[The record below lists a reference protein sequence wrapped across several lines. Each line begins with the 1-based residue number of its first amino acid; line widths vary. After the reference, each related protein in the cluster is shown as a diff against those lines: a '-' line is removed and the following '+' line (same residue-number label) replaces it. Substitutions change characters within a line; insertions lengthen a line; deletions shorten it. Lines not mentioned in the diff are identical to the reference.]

1 MEAVAASSEAG
12 AVASGARVLLVAPP
26 AEGGL
31 ATHVIGLLGGLHRD
45 GYEVAVACEP
55 GGRIAAAGVE
65 RKVPVYGVTCSARGG
80 PSRTAMRAVRLAQA
94 IGDFHPQIVHAHSFG
109 ASSIGAAACTI
120 ARSGRL
126 VLTMH
131 NYPPGTNTM
140 VPQRA
145 GQRWALGL
153 ALQRAQRVI
162 AVSEALRRDLVV
174 AYPDT
179 LEKCVTIPNGI
190 EIKAPP
196 CRQAAEIRAEL
207 GLSEE
212 VRLVGMVAR
221 LARQKGIGDFIRA
234 ARGVL
239 DSYPSAAFVLAGDGP
254 LMEEARELRAE
265 LGLEAHLHLVGQVEW
280 ARELIQ
286 ALDVLVISS
295 LSEGSSVVAMEAMA
309 LGKPVVATAVGGVPE
324 VVADG
329 QTGILVQPGDPAGLA
344 AAVVELLSDPARA
357 EEMGERGR
365 QRAAAHFDIAEM
377 LARTK
382 AVYADLVREEIE
394 AGSK

>member
-1 MEAVAASSEAG
+1 MEAVATSAEAG
-12 AVASGARVLLVAPP
+12 ANASGARVLLVAPP

-31 ATHVIGLLGGLHRD
+31 ATHVIFLLGGLQRD
-45 GYEVAVACEP
+45 GYEVGVACEP
-55 GGRIAAAGVE
+55 GGRIAAAGGALE
-65 RKVPVYGVTCSARGG
+65 VPVYGVTCSARGG
-80 PSRTAMRAVRLAQA
+80 PSRTAMRAVRLAKA

-109 ASSIGAAACTI
+109 ASSIGVAACTL

-140 VPQRA
+140 APQRA

-179 LEKCVTIPNGI
+179 LEKCVTILNGI
-190 EIKAPP
+190 ETQAPP
-196 CRQAAEIRAEL
+196 SRQAAEIRAEL
-207 GLSEE
+207 GLPGEG
-212 VRLVGMVAR
+212 RLVGMVAR

-265 LGLEAHLHLVGQVEW
+265 LGLEAHLHLLGQVEW
-280 ARELIQ
+280 ARELIW

-344 AAVVELLSDPARA
+344 AAVVEVLSDPARA

>member
-1 MEAVAASSEAG
+1 MEAVAASSEAR
-12 AVASGARVLLVAPP
+12 AVTSGARVLLVAPP

-31 ATHVIGLLGGLHRD
+31 ATHVIGLLAGLHRD
-45 GYEVAVACEP
+45 GYEVGVACEP
-55 GGRIAAAGVE
+55 GGRIAEAGGE
-65 RKVPVYGVTCSARGG
+65 RKVPVYGVRCSAWGG
-80 PSRTAMRAVRLAQA
+80 PSRMAMRAVRLART
-94 IGDFHPQIVHAHSFG
+94 IRDFRPQIVHAHSFG
-109 ASSIGAAACTI
+109 ASSIGAAACTL

-126 VLTMH
+126 VLTIH

-140 VPQRA
+140 EPQKA

-162 AVSEALRRDLVV
+162 TVSDALRRDLVV
-174 AYPDT
+174 AYPEVLD
-179 LEKCVTIPNGI
+179 KCVTIPNGI
-190 EIKAPP
+190 ETQAPP
-196 CRQAAEIRAEL
+196 SRQAAEIRAEL
-207 GLSEE
+207 GVPEE

-265 LGLEAHLHLVGQVEW
+265 LGLDAHLHLLGQVEW
-280 ARELIQ
+280 ARELIS

-324 VVADG
+324 VVADD
-329 QTGILVQPGDPAGLA
+329 QTGILVEPGDPAGLA
-344 AAVVELLSDPARA
+344 AAVVEVLSDRARA

-365 QRAAAHFDIAEM
+365 QRAAAQFDISEM
-377 LARTK
+377 LERTK

-394 AGSK
+394 AGGK

>member
-1 MEAVAASSEAG
+1 MEAVAKSSEAG
-12 AVASGARVLLVAPP
+12 AAASGARVLLVAPP

-31 ATHVIGLLGGLHRD
+31 ATHVIGLLAGLHRE
-45 GYEVAVACEP
+45 GYEVGVACEP

-65 RKVPVYGVTCSARGG
+65 RQLPVYGITCSARGG
-80 PSRTAMRAVRLAQA
+80 PSRTAVRAVRLAQA
-94 IGDFHPQIVHAHSFG
+94 IGEFHPQIVHAHSFG

-140 VPQRA
+140 APQKA
-145 GQRWALGL
+145 AQRWALGL

-174 AYPDT
+174 AYPET

-190 EIKAPP
+190 ETQAPP
-196 CRQAAEIRAEL
+196 SRQAAEIRAEL
-207 GLSEE
+207 GLPVEG
-212 VRLVGMVAR
+212 RLVGMVAR

-234 ARGVL
+234 AKGVL
-239 DSYPSAAFVLAGDGP
+239 DSYPSVAFVLAGDGP
-254 LMEEARELRAE
+254 LMGEARELRAE
-265 LGLEAHLHLVGQVEW
+265 LGIEAHLHFVGRVEW
-280 ARELIQ
+280 ARELIS

-295 LSEGSSVVAMEAMA
+295 LSEGSSLVGMEAMA

-329 QTGILVQPGDPAGLA
+329 QTGILVQPGDPAALA
-344 AAVVELLSDPARA
+344 AAVVEVLSDPARA

-365 QRAAAHFDIAEM
+365 QRAAAHFDIVEM
-377 LARTK
+377 LERTK

>member
-1 MEAVAASSEAG
+1 MEAVAASSETEAT
-12 AVASGARVLLVAPP
+12 ASGARVLLVAPP

-31 ATHVIGLLGGLHRD
+31 ATHVIGLLAGLQRD
-45 GYEVAVACEP
+45 EYEVGVACEP
-55 GGRIAAAGVE
+55 GGRIAGAGE
-65 RKVPVYGVTCSARGG
+65 ALDVPVYGVTCSARGG
-80 PSRTAMRAVRLAQA
+80 PSRMAMRAVRLARA
-94 IGDFHPQIVHAHSFG
+94 IGDFRPQIVHAHSFG
-109 ASSIGAAACTI
+109 ASSIGAAACTL

-140 VPQRA
+140 APQR
-145 GQRWALGL
+145 GGHRWALGL

-162 AVSEALRRDLVV
+162 AVSEALRRDVV
-174 AYPDT
+174 IAYPEI

-190 EIKAPP
+190 ETQAAPP
-196 CRQAAEIRAEL
+196 RQATEIRAEL
-207 GLSEE
+207 GLPAEG
-212 VRLVGMVAR
+212 RLVGMVAR

-239 DSYPSAAFVLAGDGP
+239 DSDPSVVFVLAGDGP
-254 LMEEARELRAE
+254 LMEEVRELRVE
-265 LGLEAHLHLVGQVEW
+265 LGLEAHVHLVGQVEW
-280 ARELIQ
+280 ARELIW

-344 AAVVELLSDPARA
+344 AAVVEVLSDPARA

-365 QRAAAHFDIAEM
+365 QRAAAHFDIGEM
-377 LARTK
+377 LERTK